1 MYWISQGAN
10 MPNAMRRREFIA
22 GLGSAAAWPLVAQAQ
37 QRAIPVIGYLNAG
50 TDEAIRS
57 LTAAFRRGLGEF
69 GYVEGQNVE
78 LLYRWG
84 DARYDRLPALALDLA
99 QHRVDLI
106 VATGGNATALAAK
119 AATTTIPI
127 VFTSAADPVQL
138 GLVPNISHPGGNI
151 TGVSFLLLALI
162 PKRLE
167 LLQKVIGQG
176 GSVAYLANPTGTG
189 SAAEM
194 AEVESADRALGMQ
207 LVVENVS
214 TPTEIEAAFAT
225 LSGKQIIGVLLAG
238 DPLFYFQRDRVAT
251 LAARYKLP
259 VSAGVREVVEA
270 GGLMS
275 YGANVAEAWHL
286 VGTYAGRILKGEKPG
301 DLPVQQ
307 SVRVEFVVNLRSA
320 KALDLTIPPAVLALA
335 DEVIE

>member
-1 MYWISQGAN
+1 MK
-10 MPNAMRRREFIA
+10 RREFIA
-22 GLGSAAAWPLVAQAQ
+22 GLGGAVVWPLVAQAQ
-37 QRAIPVIGYLNAG
+37 QRAVPVIGYINAG
-50 TDEAIRS
+50 TDEAIRP
-57 LTAAFRRGLGEF
+57 LTAAFRRGLGEI
-69 GYVEGQNVE
+69 GYVEGKNVE

-84 DARYDRLPALALDLA
+84 EARYDRLPALAVDLV

-119 AATTTIPI
+119 AATATIPI
-127 VFTSAADPVQL
+127 VFTSSADPVQL
-138 GLVPNISHPGGNI
+138 GLVSNISRPGGNI
-151 TGVSFLLLALI
+151 TGVSFLLLALV

-167 LLQKVIGQG
+167 LLQKIIGQG
-176 GSVAYLANPTGTG
+176 RLVGCLSNPTGTG

-194 AEVESADRALGMQ
+194 AEIESAARTLGMQ

-214 TPTEIEAAFAT
+214 TPNEIEAAFAT
-225 LSGKQIIGVLLAG
+225 LSGKGAAGVLLFG
-238 DPLFYFQRDRVAT
+238 DPLFYFQRDQIAA

-275 YGANVAEAWHL
+275 YGANVAEAWRL
-286 VGTYAGRILKGEKPG
+286 VGNYAGRILKGEKPG

-307 SVRVEFVVNLRSA
+307 SARVEFVLNLKSA
-320 KALDLTIPPAVLALA
+320 KALDLAIPPAVLSLA

>member
-1 MYWISQGAN
+1 MK
-10 MPNAMRRREFIA
+10 RREFIL
-22 GLGSAAAWPLVAQAQ
+22 GLGNAVTWPLVAQAQ
-37 QRAIPVIGYLNAG
+37 QRAVPVIGYINAG
-50 TDEAIRS
+50 TDEAIRA

-69 GYVEGQNVE
+69 GYVEGKNVE

-84 DARYDRLPALALDLA
+84 EARYDRLPALATDLV
-99 QHRVDLI
+99 QNRVDLI

-119 AATTTIPI
+119 SATATIPI
-127 VFTSAADPVQL
+127 VFTSSADPVQL
-138 GLVPNISHPGGNI
+138 GLVSNISHPGGNI
-151 TGVSFLLLALI
+151 TGISFLLLELI

-167 LLQKVIGQG
+167 LLQKVVGQG
-176 GSVAYLANPTGTG
+176 KPVAYLNNPTGAGNATAMTVTEN
-189 SAAEM
+189 AAR
-194 AEVESADRALGMQ
+194 SLGMQ
-207 LVVENVS
+207 LIVENVS
-214 TPTEIEAAFAT
+214 TASEIEAAFAT
-225 LSGKQIIGVLLAG
+225 LSGKQISGVLLAG
-238 DPLFYFQRDRVAT
+238 DRLFYFQRDQVAT

-307 SVRVEFVVNLRSA
+307 STRVEFVLNLNSA
-320 KALDLTIPPAVLALA
+320 KALDLTIPPAVLSLA

>member
-1 MYWISQGAN
+1 MK
-10 MPNAMRRREFIA
+10 RREFIS
-22 GLGSAAAWPLVAQAQ
+22 GLGSAVTWPLVAQAQ
-37 QRAIPVIGYLNAG
+37 QRAVPVIGYINAG
-50 TDEAIRS
+50 TDEAIRP

-69 GYVEGQNVE
+69 GYVEGKNVE

-84 DARYDRLPALALDLA
+84 EAKYERLPALAMDLV

-119 AATTTIPI
+119 SATATIPI
-127 VFTSAADPVQL
+127 VFTSSADPVQL
-138 GLVPNISHPGGNI
+138 GLVSNIRHPGGNI
-151 TGVSFLLLALI
+151 TGISFLLLALV

-176 GSVAYLANPTGTG
+176 KPVACLANPTGAG

-194 AEVESADRALGMQ
+194 AETESAARTLGMQ

-214 TPTEIEAAFAT
+214 TANEIEAAFAA
-225 LSGKQIIGVLLAG
+225 LSGKGIGGVLLFG
-238 DPLFYFQRDRVAT
+238 DPLFYFQRDQVAA

-275 YGANVAEAWHL
+275 YGSSVAEAWHL

-307 SVRVEFVVNLRSA
+307 STTVEFVLNLKSA
-320 KALDLTIPPAVLALA
+320 KALDLTIPPAVLSLA

>member
-1 MYWISQGAN
+1 
-10 MPNAMRRREFIA
+10 MRRREFIS
-22 GLGSAAAWPLVAQAQ
+22 GLGSAAVSPLVAQAQ
-37 QRAIPVIGYLNAG
+37 QRAVPVIGYINAG

-57 LTAAFRRGLGEF
+57 LTAAFLRGLGEF
-69 GYVEGQNVE
+69 GYVEGRNVE

-84 DARYDRLPALALDLA
+84 EARYDRLPTLAMDLV

-119 AATTTIPI
+119 SATTTIPI
-127 VFTSAADPVQL
+127 VFTSSADPVQI
-138 GLVPNISHPGGNI
+138 GLVSNISHPGGNI
-151 TGVSFLLLALI
+151 TGISFLLLELI

-167 LLQKVIGQG
+167 LLQKVVGQG
-176 GSVAYLANPTGTG
+176 SLIAYLNNPTGAGNVAAMTETE
-189 SAAEM
+189 SAA
-194 AEVESADRALGMQ
+194 RTLGLQ

-214 TPTEIEAAFAT
+214 TPSEIEAAFAK
-225 LSGKQIIGVLLAG
+225 LGGKQISAVLLAG
-238 DPLFYFQRDRVAT
+238 DPLFYFQRDQVAG

-301 DLPVQQ
+301 NLPVQQ
-307 SVRVEFVVNLRSA
+307 STKVEFVLNLRSA
-320 KALDLTIPPAVLALA
+320 KALGLTIPPAVLSLA

>member
-1 MYWISQGAN
+1 MK
-10 MPNAMRRREFIA
+10 RREFIS
-22 GLGSAAAWPLVAQAQ
+22 GLGSAVTWPLVAQAQ
-37 QRAIPVIGYLNAG
+37 QRAVPVIGYINAG
-50 TDEAIRS
+50 TDEAIRP

-69 GYVEGQNVE
+69 GYVEGKNVE

-84 DARYDRLPALALDLA
+84 EARYERLPALAMDLV

-119 AATTTIPI
+119 SATATIPI
-127 VFTSAADPVQL
+127 VFTSSADPVQL
-138 GLVPNISHPGGNI
+138 GLVSNIRHPGGNI
-151 TGVSFLLLALI
+151 TGISFLLLALV

-176 GSVAYLANPTGTG
+176 RLVACLANLTGTG

-194 AEVESADRALGMQ
+194 AETESAARTLGMQ

-214 TPTEIEAAFAT
+214 TPNEIEAAFAA
-225 LSGKQIIGVLLAG
+225 LSGKGIGGVLLFG
-238 DPLFYFQRDRVAT
+238 DPLFYFQRDQVAA

-259 VSAGVREVVEA
+259 VSAGVREIVEA

-286 VGTYAGRILKGEKPG
+286 VGTYAGRILAGEKPAEQG
-301 DLPVQQ
+301 
-307 SVRVEFVVNLRSA
+307 
-320 KALDLTIPPAVLALA
+320 
-335 DEVIE
+335 

>member
-1 MYWISQGAN
+1 MQRRKFLTLVGGA
-10 MPNAMRRREFIA
+10 AV
-22 GLGSAAAWPLVAQAQ
+22 AWPSLAAHAQ
-37 QRAIPVIGYLNAG
+37 QRAVPVIGYINAG
-50 TDEAIRS
+50 TDEAIRP

-69 GYVEGQNVE
+69 GYVEGKNVE

-84 DARYDRLPALALDLA
+84 EARYDRLPALAMDLV

-106 VATGGNATALAAK
+106 VATGGNATAIAAK
-119 AATTTIPI
+119 AATATIPI
-127 VFTSAADPVQL
+127 VFTSSADPVQI
-138 GLVPNISHPGGNI
+138 GLVSNISHPGGNI
-151 TGVSFLLLALI
+151 TGISFLLIELI

-176 GSVAYLANPTGTG
+176 RSIAYLNNPTGAGNAAAKTATE
-189 SAAEM
+189 SAA
-194 AEVESADRALGMQ
+194 RTLGIQ
-207 LVVENVS
+207 LVVQDVS
-214 TPTEIEAAFAT
+214 TPSEIDAAFAT
-225 LSGKQIIGVLLAG
+225 LSDKRIGAILLAG
-238 DPLFYFQRDRVAT
+238 DPLFYFQRDQLAT
-251 LAARYKLP
+251 LAARYNMP

-275 YGANVAEAWHL
+275 YGANVAQAWHL

-307 SVRVEFVVNLRSA
+307 STVVEFVLNLRSA
-320 KALDLTIPPAVLALA
+320 KALDLTIPPAVLSLA

>member
-1 MYWISQGAN
+1 MK
-10 MPNAMRRREFIA
+10 RREFLTLA
-22 GLGSAAAWPLVAQAQ
+22 GGAAAAWPSLSAQAQ
-37 QRAIPVIGYLNAG
+37 QRAVPVIGYINAG

-69 GYVEGQNVE
+69 GYVEGKNVE

-84 DARYDRLPALALDLA
+84 EARYDRLPALAMDLV

-119 AATTTIPI
+119 SATTTIPT
-127 VFTSAADPVQL
+127 VFTSSGDPVEL
-138 GLVPNISHPGGNI
+138 GLVSNISHPGGNI
-151 TGVSFLLLALI
+151 TGFTFLLLALM

-167 LLQKVIGQG
+167 LMQKVIGQG
-176 GSVAYLANPTGTG
+176 RSVAYFVNPTGAG

-194 AEVESADRALGMQ
+194 TEIASAARTLGMQ
-207 LVVENVS
+207 LVIENVS

-225 LSGKQIIGVLLAG
+225 FGGRQISGVLLAG
-238 DPLFYFQRDRVAT
+238 DPLFYFQRDQVAA

-259 VSAGVREVVEA
+259 ISAGVREITEA

-275 YGANVAEAWHL
+275 YGASVGEAWHL

-307 SVRVEFVVNLRSA
+307 SSKVEFVLNLRSA
-320 KALDLTIPPAVLALA
+320 KALDLTIPPAVLSLA

>member
-1 MYWISQGAN
+1 
-10 MPNAMRRREFIA
+10 MRRREFI
-22 GLGSAAAWPLVAQAQ
+22 GVVGGAAVWPLVAQAQ
-37 QRAIPVIGYLNAG
+37 QRAVPVIGYINAG

-69 GYVEGQNVE
+69 GYVEGKNVE

-84 DARYDRLPALALDLA
+84 EARYDRLPTLAMDLV

-106 VATGGNATALAAK
+106 VATGGNAPALAAK
-119 AATTTIPI
+119 SATSTIPI
-127 VFTSAADPVQL
+127 VFTSSADPVQL
-138 GLVPNISHPGGNI
+138 GLVSNIRHPGGNL
-151 TGVSFLLLALI
+151 TGISFLLLALV

-176 GSVAYLANPTGTG
+176 KPVACLANPTGAG

-194 AEVESADRALGMQ
+194 AETESAARTLGMQ
-207 LVVENVS
+207 LLVENVS
-214 TPTEIEAAFAT
+214 TPNEIEAAFAA
-225 LSGKQIIGVLLAG
+225 LSGKGIGGVLLFG
-238 DPLFYFQRDRVAT
+238 DPLFYFQRDQVAA

-307 SVRVEFVVNLRSA
+307 STRVEFVLNLKSA
-320 KALDLTIPPAVLALA
+320 KALDLTIPPAVLSLA